1 VSRQKVGP
9 DRAIIGI
16 NGARTGLD
24 VARMM
29 LAGAS
34 AVELASQVMLRG
46 TPVLTSALA
55 EFEAYLQRKGLNAA
69 EIVGVA
75 ADQRKAF
82 PDMPLR
88 TNNWRNYIS
97 EL

>member
-1 VSRQKVGP
+1 
-9 DRAIIGI
+9 
-16 NGARTGLD
+16 
-24 VARMM
+24 
-29 LAGAS
+29 
-34 AVELASQVMLRG
+34 MLRG

-88 TNNWRNYIS
+88 TDNWRNYIS